1 MAANEDTERMKAWVN
16 TWKRAGLALQRVKIE
31 ELRSED
37 YGKDFEA
44 IDGMLDWVVDHA
56 RERKTSGLVEQQR
69 LFRKM
74 RNEDYP

>member
-1 MAANEDTERMKAWVN
+1 MRREDTERMKAWVK
-16 TWKRAGLALQRVKIE
+16 TWKRAGSALQRVKTE

-37 YGKDFEA
+37 YGKDFEL
-44 IDGMLDWVVDHA
+44 IDGMLEWVVDHA

-74 RNEDYP
+74 RNRDDR

>member
-1 MAANEDTERMKAWVN
+1 MATHEDTGKMKAWVK
-16 TWKRAGLALQRVKIE
+16 TWKSAGSALQRVKIE

-37 YGKDFEA
+37 YGKDFGL
-44 IDGMLDWVVDHA
+44 IDGMLEWVVDHA

-74 RNEDYP
+74 RNQDDQ

>member
-1 MAANEDTERMKAWVN
+1 MRDENRERMRAWVE
-16 TWKRAGLALQRVKIE
+16 TWKRAGSALQRVKTE

-37 YGKDFEA
+37 YGKDFEL
-44 IDGMLDWVVDHA
+44 IDGMLEWVVDHA

-74 RNEDYP
+74 RNRDDR

>member
-1 MAANEDTERMKAWVN
+1 MRHEDTERMKAWVN
-16 TWKRAGLALQRVKIE
+16 TWKRAGPALQRVKME

-37 YGKDFEA
+37 YGKDFEL
-44 IDGMLDWVVDHA
+44 IDGMLEWVVDHA

-74 RNEDYP
+74 RNQNDL